1 MIIDSHAHYAH
12 GRFDNEFPCLCVD
25 NETYS
30 VCSADRKKLLDEM
43 KSRGIIGSIEASI
56 GFNDIEKQMQT
67 VRENSSCMWSSL
79 GVHPTRCI
87 HTAWK
92 NRKKLTEYA
101 EKYQP
106 IAVGE
111 TGLDYH
117 YPRGEQHRLLQKM
130 WFVYQIK
137 LAKKLGLPLILHIRD
152 ADADALKI
160 LKKYRSQ
167 LLGGVAHCFSGD
179 AETAMEYISLGFAV
193 GIGGKLLCDDEKG
206 RILSETVKNIPLS
219 SIVVETD
226 APFVLP
232 DIGEIKCSR
241 NQRRKLCNSS
251 LILPQLVR
259 RIAEL
264 REEDCEYVEEAI
276 FQNTVRVFSLT
287 FEEGMVNE

>member
-1 MIIDSHAHYAH
+1 
-12 GRFDNEFPCLCVD
+12 
-25 NETYS
+25 
-30 VCSADRKKLLDEM
+30 
-43 KSRGIIGSIEASI
+43 
-56 GFNDIEKQMQT
+56 
-67 VRENSSCMWSSL
+67 
-79 GVHPTRCI
+79 
-87 HTAWK
+87 
-92 NRKKLTEYA
+92 
-101 EKYQP
+101 
-106 IAVGE
+106 
-111 TGLDYH
+111 
-117 YPRGEQHRLLQKM
+117 M

-137 LAKKLGLPLILHIRD
+137 LAKKLELPLILHVRD

-167 LLGGVAHCFSGD
+167 LTGGVAHCFSGD
-179 AETAMEYISLGFAV
+179 AELAEEYISLGFAV

-232 DIGEIKCSR
+232 DISKVQCSR

-264 REEDCEYVEEAI
+264 RGEDCEYVEEAI